1 MTLHDARRQLL
12 FQLYAL
18 YDNREAGQ
26 IADMVLEYLTGWNR
40 IDRVIN
46 KMVPL
51 LRAQEDSLEKFTLE
65 LLQHKP
71 IQYVLNE
78 SWFAGMR
85 LYVDERVLI
94 PRPETEEL
102 VDWIVKDNQ
111 GQVNLESIKMLDIG
125 TGSGCIALGL
135 KKGLPVCDVQCCDI
149 SEGALQVAKQNAFE
163 NNLFITF
170 YLIDILKKEE
180 YGRLPS
186 FDLIVSNPP
195 YISIKEKNEIEP
207 NVLNYEPHV
216 ALFVEDD
223 EPMLFY
229 KAILLFART
238 NLTKTGTLY
247 FEVHEKSAKSIVE
260 MIVQEGFS
268 VVEIRK
274 DMQGKERM
282 IKASGSSH

>member
-1 MTLHDARRQLL
+1 MTFHEARQQLV
-12 FQLYAL
+12 FQLYAI

-26 IADMVLEYLTGWNR
+26 IADMVLEYLTGWSR

-51 LRAQEDSLEKFTLE
+51 LRAQEDTLEKFTVE

-78 SWFAGMR
+78 TWFAGMR

-102 VDWIVKDNQ
+102 VDWIIKDVQ
-111 GQVNLESIKMLDIG
+111 SQPQLENSKILDIG

-135 KKGLPVCDVQCCDI
+135 KKGMPVCDVQCCDI
-149 SEGALQVAKQNAFE
+149 SKDALQVAKQNASE

-170 YLIDILKKEE
+170 HLLDILREE
-180 YGRLPS
+180 EFSRLPS

-207 NVLNYEPHV
+207 NVLNYEPHL
-216 ALFVEDD
+216 ALFVEIN
-223 EPMLFY
+223 EPLLFY

-238 NLTKTGTLY
+238 NLTKTGSLY

-260 MIVQEGFS
+260 MIVKEGFS
-268 VVEIRK
+268 EVEIRK
-274 DMQGKERM
+274 DMQGKDRM
-282 IKASGSSH
+282 VKARR